1 MHERVIS
8 NTSPLLYL
16 FRIGKIHLLEKIYG
30 EVVVPYQVNQEL
42 EEGAKQGNLVPRLM
56 DYKWLRLESVR
67 IPEFLLLVPDLGIGE
82 AATIALG
89 MENPSDVLLVIDD
102 MLGRRIAGLHN
113 LRVTGLAG
121 ILMKSKSLGLIPSL
135 EDCLGE
141 LRRKGFYLKQQ
152 VIDDMLKISGEIT

>member
-1 MHERVIS
+1 
-8 NTSPLLYL
+8 
-16 FRIGKIHLLEKIYG
+16 
-30 EVVVPYQVNQEL
+30 
-42 EEGAKQGNLVPRLM
+42 M